1 MKKISLVETLCCDTS
16 SLVGVKVESENV
28 LGKVTDIGVFEG
40 TSLAYI
46 DTGGQ
51 IHVLPQ
57 QELWFRVKKK

>member
-1 MKKISLVETLCCDTS
+1 MEKISLIKTLSCGVS
-16 SLVGVKVESENV
+16 NVVGLKVESENV